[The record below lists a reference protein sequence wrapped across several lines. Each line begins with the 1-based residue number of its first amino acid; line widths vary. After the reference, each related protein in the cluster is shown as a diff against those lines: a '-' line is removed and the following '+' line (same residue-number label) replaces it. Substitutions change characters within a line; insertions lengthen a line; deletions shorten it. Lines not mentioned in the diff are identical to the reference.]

1 VSEQRKVIDE
11 LGARIREVLAASP
24 AQDLERNLKAML
36 AAGLARLD
44 LVTREEYDAQ
54 TRVLERTRAKL
65 AELEAR
71 LEAIEKGR

>member
-54 TRVLERTRAKL
+54 TRVLERTRARL

-71 LEAIEKGR
+71 LDAIEKGR

>member
-1 VSEQRKVIDE
+1 VSEQRKIIDE

-54 TRVLERTRAKL
+54 TRVLERTRARL

-71 LEAIEKGR
+71 LDAIEKGR

>member
-1 VSEQRKVIDE
+1 MSEQRKVIDE

-54 TRVLERTRAKL
+54 TRVLERTRARL

-71 LEAIEKGR
+71 LDAIEKGR